1 MITQSQIK
9 TIIECEFVR
18 TYETKKVNVVAKA
31 AAKFMNK
38 YDKTHLFSCISIVDA
53 CIQMYSV
60 EKDLFVFL
68 EREKLNYIVKN
79 NS

>member
-18 TYETKKVNVVAKA
+18 TYETKKVNAVAKA

-38 YDKTHLFSCISIVDA
+38 YNKTHLFSALSIVDG
-53 CIQMYSV
+53 CIQMYNY
-60 EKDLFVFL
+60 EKDLFAFL

-79 NS
+79 S